1 MTSMNTPRLTLVAA
15 IAANGAIGGNNEL
28 LWHLPDDMKRFKA
41 LTQGHPIIMGRKT
54 WESLPE
60 KFRPLPNRRN
70 LVISRNAAYVAAGA
84 EVFTSVA
91 AARIACAGSTQVFVI
106 GGGEIYAQSLPEADC
121 LELTE
126 LHQAFEGD
134 AFFPALDEEDWQVIH
149 RDCHSHNGIDF
160 DFVTYERR

>member
-1 MTSMNTPRLTLVAA
+1 MTTPRLTLIAA
-15 IAANGAIGGNNEL
+15 VAANGVIGGNNEL
-28 LWHLPDDMKRFKA
+28 LWHLPEDMKRFKA
-41 LTQGHPIIMGRKT
+41 LTQGHPVIMGRKT

-70 LVISRNAAYVAAGA
+70 LVISRNAAYEATGA

-91 AARIACAGSTQVFVI
+91 AARSACADSTQVFVI
-106 GGGEIYAQSLPEADC
+106 GGAEIYTQALPEADC

-134 AFFPALDEEDWQVIH
+134 AFFPALVEEEWRVIH
-149 RDCHSHNGIDF
+149 RDCHAHNGMDF